1 MKTILTVLLVNFCI
15 FSTLAQTAETTIGR
29 LNIISSYEIDRLI
42 RKHIFINEKTEV
54 KKGFRIQLKQ
64 SSQRD
69 KVMETKAKFLNVFPE
84 IKTYVTYTP
93 PYFKLRS
100 GDFESR
106 FEAFPVYQTV
116 LRRFSNALIVPD
128 LINIKF

>member
-1 MKTILTVLLVNFCI
+1 MKTIFTVILVSFGT
-15 FSTLAQTAETTIGR
+15 FTMLAQTAETSIGR
-29 LNIISSYEIDRLI
+29 LNIISTYEIDRLV
-42 RKHIFINEKTEV
+42 RKHIFINEKTVV

-84 IKTYVTYTP
+84 MKTYVTYNP
-93 PYFKLRS
+93 PYFKLRT

-106 FEAFPVYQTV
+106 FEAFPTYQTI
-116 LRRFSNALIVPD
+116 LRRFSNASIVPD